1 MSQTNWAGNL
11 TYAAASTVA
20 PGTVAEAQE
29 AVRSARKLRVVGSRH
44 CFNDIADTPA
54 TQLSLHKLN
63 RVVSIDKARRRVAV
77 EGGIRYGEL
86 GPILHEEGFAL
97 HNLASLPHIS
107 IAGAVATATHGSG
120 VTLGGLATA
129 IVAMEFID
137 AAGNLVA
144 LSREQNPDTFPGA
157 VVSLGALG
165 VVTGLTLD
173 VVPDFAVG
181 QDVYR
186 DLPVASVERHFDE
199 IMSAGYSVSLFTAWQ
214 SDTIEQVWVKSR
226 VADGEAFGA
235 PPSLFGARPAA
246 TKMHPIAHLDAVNCT
261 EQMGEAGPSYDRLPH
276 FRMGFTPASGE
287 ELQVEYFVPREHAVA
302 AAKTIRAYGPKFGKL
317 LMISEVRTIAGDDL
331 WMSPFSRG
339 PSVAFHFSFEKQW
352 PAVRRLLVGLEA
364 ALAPFS
370 PLPHWGKLFALPAAT
385 IRAGYPKLAAFRD
398 LLATHDPGG
407 KFRNAYVDRYVFG
420 GG

>member
-11 TYAAASTVA
+11 TYAAASTVT

-29 AVRSARKLRVVGSRH
+29 AVRSAKKLRVVGSRH

-54 TQLSLHKLN
+54 TQFSLGNLN
-63 RVVSIDKARRRVAV
+63 RVVSLDKAKRQVTV

-86 GPILHEEGFAL
+86 GPILHKEGFAL

-107 IAGAVATATHGSG
+107 IAGACATATHGSG
-120 VTLGGLATA
+120 AALGGLATA
-129 IVAMEFID
+129 VAAIEFID
-137 AAGNLVA
+137 ARGDLVT
-144 LSREQNPDTFPGA
+144 LSREKNPDAFPGA

-165 VVTGLTLD
+165 VVTKLTLD
-173 VVPDFAVG
+173 VVPDFGVR

-186 DLPVASVERHFDE
+186 DLPLASVEMHFDE

-214 SDTIEQVWVKSR
+214 GDVIEQVWVKSR
-226 VADGEAFGA
+226 VPDGEAFEA
-235 PPSLFGARPAA
+235 LPSLFGARPAA
-246 TKMHPIAHLDAVNCT
+246 TKMHPIAHLDPVNCT
-261 EQMGEAGPSYDRLPH
+261 EQMGILGPSYDRLPH

-287 ELQVEYFVPREHAVA
+287 ELQVEYFVPRERAVA
-302 AAKTIRAYGPKFGKL
+302 AARTIRGFGPKFGKL
-317 LMISEVRTIAGDDL
+317 LMISEVRTIAADDL

-339 PSVAFHFSFEKQW
+339 PSVAFHFSFQKHW
-352 PAVRRLLVGLEA
+352 PALRPLLVALEA

-370 PLPHWGKLFALPAAT
+370 PLPHWGKLFAMPAAT
-385 IRAGYPKLAAFRD
+385 IQAGYPKLPAFRD
-398 LLATHDPGG
+398 LLNAHDPGG
-407 KFRNAYVDRYVFG
+407 KFRNAYVERYVFG